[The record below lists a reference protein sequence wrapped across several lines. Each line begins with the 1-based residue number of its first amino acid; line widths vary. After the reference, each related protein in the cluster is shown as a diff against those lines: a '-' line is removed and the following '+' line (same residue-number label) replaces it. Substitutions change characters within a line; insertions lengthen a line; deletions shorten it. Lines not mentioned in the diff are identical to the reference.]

1 MEVKSQRS
9 EIRQIEVQTASVVL
23 LDRCPQL
30 LEWGLAHGGREMPLL
45 LHL

>member
-1 MEVKSQRS
+1 MEVKSPRS

-23 LDRCPQL
+23 LERWPQL
-30 LEWGLAHGGREMPLL
+30 LEWSLAHGGREMPLL